1 MATHYTIT
9 KLTQQP
15 WLNLFDVAYST
26 KDGSPHHW
34 LMCSRKDKPVED
46 AAVPDAVVIVPIVR
60 TPAGNRDRA
69 NACREPTGT
78 DERVSCADR

>member
-9 KLTQQP
+9 KLTEQP

-34 LMCSRKDKPVED
+34 LMCSRKDK
-46 AAVPDAVVIVPIVR
+46 R
-60 TPAGNRDRA
+60 AGCGGDRADRA
-69 NACREPTGT
+69 NACREPAGT